1 MRFLGIGET
10 CDLGDMYFRLA
21 TAGHEVKVFIQSP
34 EAQDIYSG
42 MLEAVPD
49 WRTALPWI
57 KEAGENGIIIFE
69 GVGSGNIQD
78 ELRQDDYQVIGGSAY
93 GDRLESDRAYGQQVF
108 AQMGLQTCD
117 SHHFTDYDDAIE
129 FLRTHP
135 ARYVFKLNGA
145 FALRTL
151 NYVGMLEDGSDILA
165 LLTVYRKQEHQ
176 TVDFVLMDYIDGI
189 EVGIGAYFNGETFLQ
204 PACLDWEHKRFF
216 PGSQGELTGEM
227 GTVVT
232 YRGAEIIFEKTLA
245 RIENDLKQ
253 SGYCGYININLIA
266 NEDGLWPLEFTSRFG
281 YPGFAICESL
291 HLETWES
298 VFKKLLHRSSGELL
312 TSDGFAIGV
321 VLTVPPFPYTHGYSQ
336 ISKGLP
342 ILFRDSMTDED
353 YTHLHLAEVAL
364 SNNQLITSGTM
375 GYIGVAIGVGLTVE
389 ESRTQAY
396 ALANKVIVP
405 NLRYRNDI
413 GDRVINGDYAG
424 LRTLGYIAE

>member
-21 TAGHEVKVFIQSP
+21 TAGHEVKVFIQSS

-42 MLEAVPD
+42 MLEAVSD
-49 WRTALPWI
+49 WKIALPWV

-78 ELRQDDYQVIGGSAY
+78 ELRQDGYQVIGGSAY
-93 GDRLESDRAYGQQVF
+93 GDRLESDRAYGQRVF

-165 LLTVYRKQEHQ
+165 LLMVYRKQEHQ

-281 YPGFAICESL
+281 YPGFAICEAL

-298 VFKKLLHRSSGELL
+298 IFKKLLHKSSEELL
-312 TSDGFAIGV
+312 TSDGFATGV

-364 SNNQLITSGTM
+364 SNDQLITSGTI
-375 GYIGVAIGVGLTVE
+375 GYIGVAIGVGINIE
-389 ESRTQAY
+389 DSRTQAY

-413 GDRVINGDYAG
+413 GDRVINGDYAR
-424 LRTLGYIAE
+424 LKTLGYIAE

>member
-21 TAGHEVKVFIQSP
+21 TAGHEVKVFIQSS

-42 MLEAVPD
+42 MLEAVSD
-49 WRTALPWI
+49 WKIALPWV

-78 ELRQDDYQVIGGSAY
+78 ELRQDGYQVIGGSAY

-189 EVGIGAYFNGETFLQ
+189 EVGIGAYFNGETFLK

-291 HLETWES
+291 HLETWEN

-312 TSDGFAIGV
+312 TSDGFATGV

-389 ESRTQAY
+389 ESRTQSY